1 MSRRPATTEALDE
14 DPAACRPAAGF
25 FGRRGD
31 GRQRAQRRR
40 RDRRSPPPPRNWSFP
55 GSARVLALAGFV
67 CSTTVANA
75 TSTDATL
82 RALSLKD
89 RDGTAVAYSPG
100 FNPATTSY
108 TANAPARV
116 DRITVEGTRN
126 DDGATVVYLDADDQT
141 LTDADTVAAG
151 LQELA
156 HAGNRLRDVSV
167 LRELPQLVWLR
178 LARNPIADSSPLGPL
193 PVLRVD
199 HGQGAPSH
207 ARRDAANAD

>member
-1 MSRRPATTEALDE
+1 M
-14 DPAACRPAAGF
+14 
-25 FGRRGD
+25 
-31 GRQRAQRRR
+31 
-40 RDRRSPPPPRNWSFP
+40 
-55 GSARVLALAGFV
+55 
-67 CSTTVANA
+67 
-75 TSTDATL
+75 
-82 RALSLKD
+82 
-89 RDGTAVAYSPG
+89 
-100 FNPATTSY
+100 
-108 TANAPARV
+108 

-167 LRELPQLVWLR
+167 LREMPQLVWLR
-178 LARNPIADSSPLGPL
+178 LARNPTADSSPLGPL